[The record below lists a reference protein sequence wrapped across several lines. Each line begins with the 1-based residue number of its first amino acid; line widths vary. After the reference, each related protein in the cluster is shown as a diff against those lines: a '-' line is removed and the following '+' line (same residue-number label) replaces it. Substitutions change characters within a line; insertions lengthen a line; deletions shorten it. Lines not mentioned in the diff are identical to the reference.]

1 MPKKGTEEPVTGVF
15 TGHAKG
21 FGFVTVE
28 GMDEDIYIGEEDVH
42 GALHQDTVQVRL
54 KSLRDGKRR
63 EGTIIKIL
71 SRGRSGLWESMRRVK
86 ITGSWS
92 RTTEGIREIFSCRKN
107 ILREP

>member
-21 FGFVTVE
+21 FGFVTAE
-28 GMDEDIYIGEEDVH
+28 GMEEDIYIGEEDVH

-54 KSLRDGKRR
+54 KPLRDGKRR

-71 SRGRSGLWESMRRVK
+71 SRGMLRLVGIYEESKNYGFVVPDNGRYTRD
-86 ITGSWS
+86 
-92 RTTEGIREIFSCRKN
+92 IFVPK
-107 ILREP
+107 EH